1 MNPRQSDVLCDLSAD
16 GIATLTLNRV
26 EKHNAFDDV
35 MISQLL
41 DKLTQLQSN
50 PAVRILLL
58 QANGQHF
65 SAGADLQWMR
75 SMAGKSHSDNHS
87 DAAQLALL
95 MQTLD
100 TFPHPTL
107 AIVQGSAFGGA
118 LGLICCCDIALAAPN
133 ARFCLSEVRLGLIPA
148 TIGPYVC
155 RAMGNRQ
162 ARRYMLS
169 AETIDASTAIHL
181 GLVHQVVGYQPDAL
195 EHTVNQFTM
204 QLLANSP
211 AALTQAKALCAR
223 CDAEPIDQKLIAY
236 TSQVIAEL
244 RISAQGQEGLNAFF
258 DKRTPDWRAADIQT
272 QDTQAADKQDGG
284 R

>member
-1 MNPRQSDVLCDLSAD
+1 MNPRQSDVLCEVSAD

-26 EKHNAFDDV
+26 DKHNAFDDV

-100 TFPHPTL
+100 TFPHPTM

-169 AETIDASTAIHL
+169 AETIDAATALNL

-195 EHTVNQFTM
+195 EQAVNQFTM

-211 AALTQAKALCAR
+211 AALTQAKILCAR
-223 CDAEPIDQKLIAY
+223 CDAEPIDQKLIAH

-272 QDTQAADKQDGG
+272 KDTQAADKQDGG